1 MRFLWLAVPAAVAV
15 AASGLASPPIAAQDT
30 VVPALNARA
39 SDPVTMGW
47 MVGAPPPQDKLV
59 RFSDNSWF
67 RFPQSRWSFS
77 NIRQLMP
84 TRVVRRGDGA
94 VKTLPKALRT
104 DLDAVTF
111 QPIGRTDSMTWAQS
125 LEANYTDG
133 ILVLHRGRIVYERY
147 FGVLTADWQHLA
159 FSVTK
164 SFVASVAATLIAD
177 GTLDE
182 KATVA
187 SYVPEL
193 RDAGVGDA
201 TLRQLL
207 DMTTGLDYTEDYADS
222 KSPLWEL
229 IRAGGFLARPQDYRG
244 PESFFD
250 YLKTVKKAKPHGET
264 FAYKTVN
271 TDALGAVL
279 SRVTGM
285 SVSELLRARIFSK
298 LGAEHDA
305 FFTADSTGAEFAGGG
320 LNLTLRDLA
329 RFGELMR
336 LQGRYNGQ
344 QIVPTAVVD
353 DIRRGA
359 TVHSS
364 RSRATRLC
372 RGGATGTCGGSRT
385 THTAR
390 SQPVAF
396 TGRGSTS
403 TPWPKWLLCGLH
415 RIHSPPMRTT
425 MPRHCRRTTR
435 SLDT

>member
-1 MRFLWLAVPAAVAV
+1 
-15 AASGLASPPIAAQDT
+15 
-30 VVPALNARA
+30 
-39 SDPVTMGW
+39 
-47 MVGAPPPQDKLV
+47 
-59 RFSDNSWF
+59 
-67 RFPQSRWSFS
+67 
-77 NIRQLMP
+77 MP
-84 TRVVRRGDGA
+84 TRVVSRGDGA
-94 VKTLPKALRT
+94 VKTLPRALRT

-125 LEANYTDG
+125 LDANYTDG

-147 FGVLTADWQHLA
+147 FGVLTADRQHLA

-164 SFVASVAATLIAD
+164 SFVASVAATLIAE

-207 DMTTGLDYTEDYADS
+207 DMTTGLDYTEDYADL

-229 IRAGGFLARPQDYRG
+229 IRAGGFLARPQNYRG

-285 SVSELLRARIFSK
+285 SLSQLLHARIFSK

-320 LNLTLRDLA
+320 
-329 RFGELMR
+329 
-336 LQGRYNGQ
+336 
-344 QIVPTAVVD
+344 
-353 DIRRGA
+353 
-359 TVHSS
+359 
-364 RSRATRLC
+364 
-372 RGGATGTCGGSRT
+372 
-385 THTAR
+385 
-390 SQPVAF
+390 
-396 TGRGSTS
+396 
-403 TPWPKWLLCGLH
+403 
-415 RIHSPPMRTT
+415 
-425 MPRHCRRTTR
+425 
-435 SLDT
+435 